1 MKKKN
6 IINKLKNIN
15 SLKFNFNQKTRE
27 LTEFGICYLHFP
39 GKLKC
44 NYNSDEQKEIII
56 NKNSLVII
64 KKKYEKK
71 YYYPVSKSPFIKILN
86 KNELIELIKKGNIE
100 YQNNRLSLI
109 NTFDNQV
116 ISVFFDKKNSD
127 FSGWEIYDQFGKK
140 ITFSI
145 EILSVND
152 EIDIKMF
159 KIPTLD

>member
-1 MKKKN
+1 MFKKILLNFFLILFFISHSFLVVADEKKN

-64 KKKYEKK
+64 KKK
-71 YYYPVSKSPFIKILN
+71 I
-86 KNELIELIKKGNIE
+86 
-100 YQNNRLSLI
+100 
-109 NTFDNQV
+109 
-116 ISVFFDKKNSD
+116 
-127 FSGWEIYDQFGKK
+127 
-140 ITFSI
+140 
-145 EILSVND
+145 
-152 EIDIKMF
+152 
-159 KIPTLD
+159 